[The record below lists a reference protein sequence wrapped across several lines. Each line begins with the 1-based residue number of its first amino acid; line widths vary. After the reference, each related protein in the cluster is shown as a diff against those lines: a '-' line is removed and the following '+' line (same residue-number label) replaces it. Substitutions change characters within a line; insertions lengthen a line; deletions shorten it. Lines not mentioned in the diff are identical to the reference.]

1 VGFEETNRSII
12 KIGQNK
18 KRIIGIDNA
27 ITQIPP
33 INTEKK
39 IFRTKTVRNKHAQ
52 LLFCDSS
59 KGRPYSCIFYYL
71 TYFNNITLN

>member
-52 LLFCDSS
+52 TIIIL
-59 KGRPYSCIFYYL
+59 
-71 TYFNNITLN
+71 